1 MGQKKPKG
9 PQVFNDFY
17 ENIYG
22 ERWNSLKEAM
32 KAPKKTAALL
42 NPNAST
48 KVEGNLLWDGV
59 LEGESFERPS
69 GEPSNYY
76 LLDAA
81 SVLSARALEADST
94 HKVLDMCAAP
104 GGKSLAIQ
112 FYRKEGE
119 LVVNELS
126 RDRRTRLRRVLD
138 EYIPKEKQENIRV
151 TGFDATTWCLHE
163 KEAFDRI
170 LLDAPCSS
178 ERHLLESPDKLTD
191 WKEGRSKRLS
201 KLQYS
206 LLASAIQVLRPGGR
220 IVYSTCSI
228 SPLEN
233 DKVVERLFK
242 KRGENL
248 RLVRVE
254 LPLGEETEFGTIV
267 LPDRGGWGPL
277 YISVIEKD
285 HGEESSL

>member
-9 PQVFNDFY
+9 LEAFEAFY
-17 ENIYG
+17 SEIYG
-22 ERWNSLKEAM
+22 ERWDSLRAALSES
-32 KAPKKTAALL
+32 KKVSALL
-42 NPNAST
+42 NPFT
-48 KVEGNLLWDGV
+48 DIKTEGDVLWDGV

-69 GEPSNYY
+69 GEPANYY

-81 SVLSARALEADST
+81 SILSARALKAGPE

-112 FYRKEGE
+112 FNRLEGE

-126 RDRRTRLRRVLD
+126 RERRTRLRRVID
-138 EYIPKEKQENIRV
+138 EYIPKEKQDNIRV

-178 ERHLLESPDKLTD
+178 ERHLLENPDKLTD
-191 WKEGRSKRLS
+191 WKSGRSKRLS

-206 LLASAIQVLRPGGR
+206 LLASAAQVLRPGGR

-233 DKVVERLFK
+233 DRVVERLFK
-242 KRGENL
+242 KRGDGF
-248 RLVRVE
+248 RLIRE
-254 LPLGEETEFGTIV
+254 PLPLGEESEYGTTV
-267 LPDRGGWGPL
+267 LPDQGGWGPL
-277 YISVIEKD
+277 YISVIEKID
-285 HGEESSL
+285 G

>member
-9 PQVFNDFY
+9 LEAFESFY
-17 ENIYG
+17 KEIYG
-22 ERWNSLKEAM
+22 ARWDELRTALCSVKKVSALINPYSKES
-32 KAPKKTAALL
+32 PK
-42 NPNAST
+42 
-48 KVEGNLLWDGV
+48 GDMLWDGV
-59 LEGESFERPS
+59 LEAPSFERPS
-69 GEPSNYY
+69 GEPLNYY

-81 SVLSARALEADST
+81 SVLCARALKASPE

-112 FYRKEGE
+112 FQRKEGE
-119 LVVNELS
+119 LVSNELS

-138 EYIPKEKQENIRV
+138 DYIPKELQENIRV

-178 ERHLLESPDKLTD
+178 ERHLLESPDKLVD
-191 WKEGRSKRLS
+191 WKGGRSKRLS

-206 LLASAIQVLRPGGR
+206 LLASATQVLRPGGR

-242 KRGENL
+242 KRPEGL
-248 RLVRVE
+248 KLVKEE
-254 LPLGEETEFGTIV
+254 LLLGQQTEFGTII
-267 LPDRGGWGPL
+267 LPDKDGWGPL
-277 YISVIEKD
+277 YIAIIEKED
-285 HGEESSL
+285 V

>member
-1 MGQKKPKG
+1 MGQNKPRG
-9 PQVFNDFY
+9 VEAFDSFY
-17 ENIYG
+17 SEIYG
-22 ERWNSLKEAM
+22 KRWSELRAALSESRKV
-32 KAPKKTAALL
+32 AALL
-42 NPNAST
+42 NPYAEETQGT
-48 KVEGNLLWDGV
+48 KLWDGV
-59 LEGESFERPS
+59 LEGSHFEKPS
-69 GEPSNYY
+69 GSPSNYY

-81 SVLSARALEADST
+81 SILSARALKAGPE

-104 GGKSLAIQ
+104 GGKTLAIQ
-112 FYRKEGE
+112 FHRKEGE
-119 LVVNELS
+119 IVANELS

-138 EYIPKEKQENIRV
+138 DYIPEDKQENVRV

-178 ERHLLESPDKLTD
+178 ERHLLESPDKLTE

-233 DKVVERLFK
+233 DRVVERLFK
-242 KRGENL
+242 KKGEGL
-248 RLVRVE
+248 KLVRE
-254 LPLGEETEFGTIV
+254 DLALGEETEFGSII
-267 LPDRGGWGPL
+267 LPDKSDWGPL
-277 YISVIEKD
+277 YISVIEKEN
-285 HGEESSL
+285 G

>member
-9 PQVFNDFY
+9 PEVFDQFY
-17 ENIYG
+17 KEIYKD
-22 ERWNSLKEAM
+22 RWEPLKEAM
-32 KAPKKTAALL
+32 KANKKIAALL
-42 NPNAST
+42 NPYCKNE
-48 KVEGNLLWDGV
+48 VEGNELWEGV
-59 LEGESFERPS
+59 LEASHFERPS
-69 GEPSNYY
+69 GIPCNYY

-81 SVLSARALEADST
+81 SILSARALEATSL

-112 FYRKEGE
+112 FNRKEGE
-119 LVVNELS
+119 LVTNELS

-138 EYIPKEKQENIRV
+138 EYIPKDKQENIRV

-178 ERHLLESPDKLTD
+178 ERHLVESPAKLVD
-191 WKEGRSKRLS
+191 WKPGRSKRLS

-206 LLASAIQVLRPGGR
+206 LLSSAVQVLRPGGR

-233 DKVVERLFK
+233 DKVVERLFA
-242 KRGENL
+242 KRGDSL
-248 RLVRVE
+248 KLIRVE
-254 LPLGEETEFGTIV
+254 LPLGEETEYGTMI

-277 YISVIEKD
+277 YISVIEKN
-285 HGEESSL
+285 HG

>member
-9 PQVFNDFY
+9 IEAFDTFY
-17 ENIYG
+17 KEIYG
-22 ERWNSLKEAM
+22 ERWESLKVALS
-32 KAPKKTAALL
+32 KTKKVSALL
-42 NPNAST
+42 NPYCDEQV
-48 KVEGNLLWDGV
+48 KGNVLWDGV
-59 LEGESFERPS
+59 LEAESFDRPS
-69 GEPSNYY
+69 GVPANYY

-81 SVLSARALEADST
+81 SILSARALKATPE

-104 GGKSLAIQ
+104 GGKSLGIQ
-112 FYRKEGE
+112 FQRVEGE

-126 RDRRTRLRRVLD
+126 RERRTRLRRVLD
-138 EYIPKEKQENIRV
+138 EYIPKEKQDNIRV

-178 ERHLLESPDKLTD
+178 ERHLLENPAKLTD

-242 KRGENL
+242 RKGEGL
-248 RLVRVE
+248 RIIHEE
-254 LPLGEETEFGTIV
+254 LPLGEKTEFGTLV

-285 HGEESSL
+285 NG

>member
-9 PQVFNDFY
+9 LEAFESFY
-17 ENIYG
+17 KEIYG
-22 ERWNSLKEAM
+22 DRWEALRG
-32 KAPKKTAALL
+32 ALCAKKKISALL
-42 NPNAST
+42 NPYSKEKT
-48 KVEGNLLWDGV
+48 SGDILWDGV
-59 LEGESFERPS
+59 LEAVSFERPS
-69 GEPSNYY
+69 GTPSNYY

-81 SVLSARALEADST
+81 SILCARALKAGPE

-112 FYRKEGE
+112 FNRIEGE
-119 LVVNELS
+119 LVSNELS

-138 EYIPKEKQENIRV
+138 EYIPKELQENIRV

-178 ERHLLESPDKLTD
+178 ERHLLETPEKLVD
-191 WKEGRSKRLS
+191 WKGGRSKRLS

-206 LLASAIQVLRPGGR
+206 LLASASQVLRPGGR
-220 IVYSTCSI
+220 LVYSTCSI

-242 KRGENL
+242 KKPEGL
-248 RLVRVE
+248 KLVKE
-254 LPLGEETEFGTIV
+254 KLLLGEETEYGTLI
-267 LPDRGGWGPL
+267 LPDQSGWGPL
-277 YISVIEKD
+277 YISIIEK
-285 HGEESSL
+285 H

>member
-9 PQVFNDFY
+9 PEVFDQFY
-17 ENIYG
+17 KEVYKD
-22 ERWNSLKEAM
+22 RWPGLKEAM
-32 KAPKKTAALL
+32 CSDKKIAALL
-42 NPNAST
+42 NPFSSVKT
-48 KVEGNLLWDGV
+48 EGKELWDGV
-59 LEGESFERPS
+59 LEASEFERPS
-69 GEPSNYY
+69 GVPSNYY

-81 SVLSARALEADST
+81 SILSARALEAT
-94 HKVLDMCAAP
+94 KEHKVLDMCAAP
-104 GGKSLAIQ
+104 GGKSLGIQ
-112 FYRKEGE
+112 FFRQEGE

-126 RDRRTRLRRVLD
+126 RERRTRLRRVLD
-138 EYIPKEKQENIRV
+138 DYIPKEKQDNIRV

-178 ERHLLESPDKLTD
+178 ERHLLGSVEKLRD
-191 WKEGRSKRLS
+191 WKPGRSKRLS
-201 KLQYS
+201 TLQYS
-206 LLASAIQVLRPGGR
+206 LLSSAVQVLRPGGR

-242 KRGENL
+242 KRGDNL
-248 RLVRVE
+248 KLIRVE

-267 LPDRGGWGPL
+267 LPDSGGWGPL
-277 YISVIEKD
+277 YISVIEKN
-285 HGEESSL
+285 HG

>member
-9 PQVFNDFY
+9 IEAFDTFY
-17 ENIYG
+17 KEIYG
-22 ERWNSLKEAM
+22 ERWESLRAALSET
-32 KAPKKTAALL
+32 KKVSALL
-42 NPNAST
+42 NPYCEEQ
-48 KVEGNLLWDGV
+48 KKGDELWTGV
-59 LEGESFERPS
+59 LEASNFERPS
-69 GEPSNYY
+69 GEPANYY

-81 SVLSARALEADST
+81 SILSARALKAGPE

-112 FYRKEGE
+112 FNRLEGE

-126 RDRRTRLRRVLD
+126 RERRTRLRRVLD
-138 EYIPKEKQENIRV
+138 EYIPKDKQENIRV

-178 ERHLLESPDKLTD
+178 ERHLLENPGKLTD

-242 KRGENL
+242 RKGEGL
-248 RLVRVE
+248 RVIHEE
-254 LPLGEETEFGTIV
+254 LPLGERTEYGTIV
-267 LPDRGGWGPL
+267 LPDQGGWGPL

-285 HGEESSL
+285 NG

>member
-9 PQVFNDFY
+9 PLVFDQFY
-17 ENIYG
+17 EEIYK
-22 ERWNSLKEAM
+22 ERWPLLKEAM
-32 KAPKKTAALL
+32 IGSKKIAALL
-42 NPNAST
+42 NPYSDAET
-48 KVEGNLLWDGV
+48 KGDKLWEGV
-59 LEGESFERPS
+59 LEGASFERPS
-69 GEPSNYY
+69 GEPFNYY

-81 SVLSARALEADST
+81 SILSARALGASSD

-112 FYRKEGE
+112 FFRKEGE

-126 RDRRTRLRRVLD
+126 RDRRARLRRVLD
-138 EYIPKEKQENIRV
+138 SYIPSENQENIRV

-178 ERHLLESPDKLTD
+178 ERHLLESPDKLDD
-191 WKEGRSKRLS
+191 WKPGRSKRLS
-201 KLQYS
+201 TLQYS
-206 LLASAIQVLRPGGR
+206 LLSSALQVLRPGGR

-228 SPLEN
+228 SPMEN
-233 DKVVERLFK
+233 DKVIEKLFK
-242 KRGENL
+242 KRGDSIKLIRED
-248 RLVRVE
+248 
-254 LPLGEETEFGTIV
+254 LPFGEETEYGSII

-277 YISVIEKD
+277 YISIIEKN
-285 HGEESSL
+285 HGEESL